1 MEILNQ
7 FIDLAK
13 ELSSRFSSQDF
24 SVQSKINRFDKRE
37 LVTGVDLFSQQV
49 LLAVKDRFHEGYTM
63 ISEEL
68 NNFGELSS
76 DGKGMVI
83 IDPLDGTHNFVYGLP
98 MWGFSYS
105 VFDSV
110 GKPLES
116 YICLPEFNVIL
127 VSAKDN
133 NVFTVAID
141 TGKCSPHKPQAG
153 GFSENNFTVAYDN
166 QFYKG
171 DNDSYRL
178 FDALSR
184 TAFSIR
190 ITGCAVFD
198 IFHVFSKNL
207 SARIW
212 HNVDIYDV
220 APVFGLFSGP
230 QGHAVEF
237 PSGNEATLKTKNLI
251 VTRNL
256 NFIPYLFD
264 IGWVERS
271 S

>member
-1 MEILNQ
+1 MEILKQ

-13 ELSSRFSSQDF
+13 ELSSRFACQNF
-24 SVQSKINRFDKRE
+24 NVQSKTNRFDKRE
-37 LVTGVDLFSQQV
+37 LVTGADLYSQKA
-49 LLAVKDRFHEGYTM
+49 LLAVKDRFHKDYTM
-63 ISEEL
+63 ISEEM
-68 NNFGELSS
+68 NNFDELSS
-76 DGKGMVI
+76 DGMGMVI
-83 IDPLDGTHNFVYGLP
+83 IDPLDGTHNFVFGLP

-105 VFDSV
+105 VFD
-110 GKPLES
+110 GFGQPLES
-116 YICLPEFNVIL
+116 YVCLPEFNVIL
-127 VSAKDN
+127 GFVKDN
-133 NVFTVAID
+133 EVFVVAID
-141 TGKCSPHKPQAG
+141 TGRCSPYKPNDVE
-153 GFSENNFTVAYDN
+153 FSQNNFIVAYDN

-171 DNDSYRL
+171 DRDSYRL
-178 FDALSR
+178 FNALSR

-198 IFHVFSKNL
+198 IYHVFSKNL
-207 SARIW
+207 TARIW

-230 QGHAVEF
+230 QCHAFEF

-251 VTRNL
+251 VTRNQ
-256 NFIPYLFD
+256 NFMPYLSD

>member
-1 MEILNQ
+1 MEILHQ

-13 ELSSRFSSQDF
+13 ELSSKFACQNF
-24 SVQSKINRFDKRE
+24 SVQSKINRFDKCE
-37 LVTGVDLFSQQV
+37 LVTGVDLYSQQA
-49 LLAVKDRFHEGYTM
+49 LLAVKNRFHKDYTM

-68 NNFGELSS
+68 NNFGELSP

-83 IDPLDGTHNFVYGLP
+83 IDPLDGTHNFVFGLP

-105 VFDSV
+105 VFDCF

-116 YICLPEFNVIL
+116 YVCLPEFNVIL
-127 VSAKDN
+127 GFTIDN
-133 NVFTVAID
+133 EVFVVAID
-141 TGKCSPHKPQAG
+141 TGQCSPYKPNAVE
-153 GFSENNFTVAYDN
+153 FSQTEFTVAYDN

-171 DNDSYRL
+171 GGDSYRL

-184 TAFSIR
+184 TSFSIR

-230 QGHAVEF
+230 ECQTVEF
-237 PSGNEATLKTKNLI
+237 PSGNEATLKTKNLV
-251 VTRNL
+251 VTRNQ

>member
-1 MEILNQ
+1 MVILNQ

-13 ELSSRFSSQDF
+13 ELSSRFARQNF
-24 SVQSKINRFDKRE
+24 NVQSKINRFDKRE
-37 LVTGVDLFSQQV
+37 LVTGVDLYSQQA
-49 LLAVKDRFHEGYTM
+49 LLAVKDRFHKDYTM

-68 NNFGELSS
+68 DNFNELSS

-83 IDPLDGTHNFVYGLP
+83 IDPLDGTHNFVFGLP

-105 VFDSV
+105 VFGCF
-110 GKPLES
+110 GKPLET
-116 YICLPEFNVIL
+116 YVCLPEFNIIL
-127 VSAKDN
+127 GFANDN
-133 NVFTVAID
+133 GVFVVAID
-141 TGKCSPHKPQAG
+141 TGKCSPYKPNAVEFYQT
-153 GFSENNFTVAYDN
+153 NFTVAYDN

-171 DNDSYRL
+171 DCGSYRL
-178 FDALSR
+178 FETLSR

-230 QGHAVEF
+230 QCYAVEF

-251 VTRNL
+251 VTRNQ
-256 NFIPYLFD
+256 NFITYLSD
-264 IGWVERS
+264 IGWVERPN
-271 S
+271 